1 MLLGRYMSLAGKTL
15 KELYPTLMHVICI
28 AHLLRNWASRVR
40 AFFKNIEDVVVII
53 KASNIKN
60 KDRVNDFRE
69 AGLPSPPVP
78 VITRSATWLRAALYY
93 SENLLAI
100 RTIVNNWTGEGLLV
114 SRAKEA
120 INVDGL
126 VSDLVRISL
135 INTGL

>member
-69 AGLPSPPVP
+69 AGLPSPTVP

-114 SRAKEA
+114 SLAKEA